1 MKEKVI
7 IINGSPRKKGYSSQ
21 LAEYISD
28 LLNKNSISNKVFN
41 LYEMNIDYCTNC
53 GYCSKVRKCRINDD
67 MNELY
72 ELFDDSIST
81 ILISPVAFDGPMAKV
96 KAMVERTNVI
106 YHSKYTLNDSLIDRS
121 KKRIGFHIQIG
132 GSPNYPSQFE
142 GGRIINGF
150 FFKSINAKLRF
161 IMNIDNTD
169 KRNPFEDE
177 IMNNYINPMIN
188 SYINEVK
195 ELM

>member
-28 LLNKNSISNKVFN
+28 LLNKNGISNKVFN

-67 MNELY
+67 MNKLY

-96 KAMVERTNVI
+96 KVMVERTNVI

-188 SYINEVK
+188 SYINELK

>member
-7 IINGSPRKKGYSSQ
+7 IINGSPRKKGYSTQ
-21 LAEYISD
+21 FANHISG
-28 LLNKNSISNKVFN
+28 LLNNNNISNKVFN
-41 LYEMNIDYCTNC
+41 IYDMNIDFCNNC

-72 ELFDDSIST
+72 DLFNDSIST

-96 KAMVERTNVI
+96 KALIERTNVI
-106 YHSKYTLNDSLIDRS
+106 YHSKYTLNDSLIDRN

-132 GSPNYPSQFE
+132 GAPNYPSQFE

-150 FFKSINAKLRF
+150 FFKSINSKLQF
-161 IMNIDNTD
+161 NMNIDNTD

-177 IMNNYINPMIN
+177 IMEKYINPMIN
-188 SYINEVK
+188 SYIE
-195 ELM
+195 ELKKLI